1 MRRLSLAGH
10 PRGRPDAPDHERRGG
25 YTKRFPWIVEVTRK
39 LRQTRF
45 VIDGEAVLLGVDGV
59 SDVPIV
65 LAMLGAW
72 RFLGSRCSN
81 RSLSYRLIHT

>member
-1 MRRLSLAGH
+1 MRARSCTEVKVVNPGWGGQRFGSNTERRLA
-10 PRGRPDAPDHERRGG
+10 
-25 YTKRFPWIVEVTRK
+25 EVRELIAHNGK
-39 LRQTRF
+39 K
-45 VIDGEAVLLGVDGV
+45 VLLGVDGV

>member
-1 MRRLSLAGH
+1 
-10 PRGRPDAPDHERRGG
+10 
-25 YTKRFPWIVEVTRK
+25 
-39 LRQTRF
+39 